1 MTDPQISLS
10 CYVKPLRDLI
20 ESIKDI
26 VPNVTFIF
34 SDEGVDMQ
42 SMDVN
47 KVALVELFIPANS
60 FTSYSNKDDENVTI
74 SVDLQSLSKT
84 LKCVKADA
92 VCRMTWRKGADELNM
107 NFKSTNESFS
117 FKLKLLNMQHQPLN
131 IPVRDNDVSFTLPS
145 DTYQNFTKDIA
156 ALASDVTINVTEET
170 IGFDFRSD
178 IGNGD
183 WQVDFGE
190 NIKLHDFSE
199 EVSQKF
205 SIKYLQNFGRAVQN
219 AGSTDM
225 AMKGGEPIEIVCPL
239 GKFNELI
246 RQEIDV
252 GDDVDDIYP
261 YGFLKFYLAPKT
273 E

>member
-10 CYVKPLRDLI
+10 CYVKPLYNLV

-34 SDEGVDMQ
+34 SEEGLDLQ

-47 KVALVELFIPANS
+47 KVALVELFIPASS
-60 FTSYSNKDDENVTI
+60 FTSYSNKDDESVTI
-74 SVDLQSLSKT
+74 AVDLKSLSKT
-84 LKCVKADA
+84 LKCVKPDA

-117 FKLKLLNMQHQPLN
+117 FKLKLLNMEHQPLN

-156 ALASDVTINVTEET
+156 ALAADVTINVSEET
-170 IGFDFRSD
+170 IGFDFKSD
-178 IGNGD
+178 IGNGN
-183 WQVDFGE
+183 WEVNFGDT
-190 NIKLHDFSE
+190 IKLHDFSE

-205 SIKYLQNFGRAVQN
+205 SIQYLQNFGRAVQN
-219 AGSTDM
+219 AGCTDI
-225 AMKGGEPIEIVCPL
+225 AMKEGEPIEIVCPL
-239 GKFNELI
+239 GKFSACSNI
-246 RQEIDV
+246 REEEENDEEE
-252 GDDVDDIYP
+252 IYP
-261 YGFLKFYLAPKT
+261 YGFLKFYLAPKI

>member
-1 MTDPQISLS
+1 MTEPQISLS
-10 CYVKPLRDLI
+10 CFVKPLRDLV

-26 VPNVTFIF
+26 VPNVTFTF
-34 SDEGVDMQ
+34 SDEGLDMQ

-47 KVALVELFIPANS
+47 KVALVELFIPAHS
-60 FTSYSNKDDENVTI
+60 FSSYSNKDDENVVI

-92 VCRMTWRKGADELNM
+92 VCRMSWKKGADELNM
-107 NFKSTNESFS
+107 NFKSTSESFS
-117 FKLKLLNMQHQPLN
+117 FKLKLLNMEQQTIN
-131 IPVRDNDVSFTLPS
+131 IPVRNNDVTFTLPS
-145 DTYQNFTKDIA
+145 DTYQNFTKDIS
-156 ALASDVTINVTEET
+156 ALAADVTIKVTEES

-183 WQVDFGE
+183 WNVEFGD

-219 AGSTDM
+219 AGCTDM
-225 AMKGGEPIEIVCPL
+225 AMKDGEPIEIVCPL
-239 GKFNELI
+239 GKFSELI
-246 RQEIDV
+246 HQE
-252 GDDVDDIYP
+252 VDEDEEEIYP
-261 YGFLKFYLAPKT
+261 YGFLKFYLAPKI